1 MPPALTLRHEGEGNL
16 EGGACRL
23 KPGTGGLAPQNPRN
37 SGPIPSRPPETNST
51 KDSTR

>member
-1 MPPALTLRHEGEGNL
+1 MPPTLTLPHEGGGNL
-16 EGGACRL
+16 EGRASHE
-23 KPGTGGLAPQNPRN
+23 KPGTGGLPSQNSRN